1 MTEGIRD
8 KSYRRDWRR
17 AEVSRAPELILVV
30 LRCNPLAGASGFRP
44 GFRRASEDLLRRFQG
59 DPRTHLKGILRA
71 PKLIPVPPP
80 FVPAPSTRPAPAG
93 RGQFQSLRRDF
104 KPIST
109 GRGTGA
115 RRQQVCAP
123 RSLLRPSRRTIN
135 PARVGGGAGAD
146 MACGR

>member
-71 PKLIPVPPP
+71 PKLIPEMLKKLFAAKGVR
-80 FVPAPSTRPAPAG
+80 VSAPMI
-93 RGQFQSLRRDF
+93 RGSELA
-104 KPIST
+104 T
-109 GRGTGA
+109 
-115 RRQQVCAP
+115 
-123 RSLLRPSRRTIN
+123 
-135 PARVGGGAGAD
+135 
-146 MACGR
+146 